1 LSNPFTECSLI
12 FVALYVNSDNI
23 NVIGQKRNSAMRTRL
38 RGQKT
43 RYHHGDLR
51 RALLDA
57 AMTLIDIRGREALTL
72 REAARRAGVSEA
84 APYRHFANLDELLG
98 AVALEGFEMLI
109 ADLESTSSARRI
121 KNVYLAFADDF
132 PGRYQLMFG
141 PLADSW
147 AAVQREEDVAR
158 VAELTAASGGL
169 AALHGAASLR
179 LVGLDPVLD

>member
-1 LSNPFTECSLI
+1 
-12 FVALYVNSDNI
+12 
-23 NVIGQKRNSAMRTRL
+23 MRSRL

-43 RYHHGDLR
+43 KYHHGDLK

-57 AMTLIDIRGREALTL
+57 AMTLIDIRGHDALTM

-109 ADLESTSSARRI
+109 ADLESLSSAKRI
-121 KNVYLAFADDF
+121 KSAYLAFAGDF

-141 PLADSW
+141 PLNDRK
-147 AAVQREEDVAR
+147 VVKQRVEEVVH
-158 VAELTAASGGL
+158 VAELTEDAGGL
-169 AALHGAASLR
+169 AVLHGIASLS
-179 LVGLDPVLD
+179 LVGLGAVVA